1 MQVQKIQNSNNN
13 YNTNFNGKL
22 IKLGNLSVKEN
33 SAIESFMS
41 SVADGITNGKI
52 IAQKPYDVYVSK
64 SNSKKNCLQIYGVY
78 EQCDH
83 EHPSVQFNLSKLFYN
98 RKSSKPDT
106 KQFRINLNRFEEEKL
121 NNWGYSNDL
130 DDHILDH
137 MRKSNRKPV
146 NGYSLWEKLLIAV
159 RDKI

>member
-1 MQVQKIQNSNNN
+1 MKINAMNSSEQQINMK
-13 YNTNFNGKL
+13 GKL
-22 IKLGNLSVKEN
+22 IKPGNLSAKEN
-33 SAIESFMS
+33 KAIESFMS

-52 IAQKPYDVYVSK
+52 IAQKPYDIYVSK

-106 KQFRINLNRFEEEKL
+106 KQFRVNLNRFEEEKL

-130 DDHILDH
+130 DEHILSN

-146 NGYSLWEKLLIAV
+146 NGYSFGEKLLIAV
-159 RDKI
+159 RDKF

>member
-1 MQVQKIQNSNNN
+1 MKISAVNSSEQQINMK
-13 YNTNFNGKL
+13 GKL
-22 IKLGNLSVKEN
+22 IKLGNLSAKEN

-41 SVADGITNGKI
+41 SVAEGITNGKI

-64 SNSKKNCLQIYGVY
+64 SKSKKNCLQIYGVY

-130 DDHILDH
+130 DDHILSN
-137 MRKSNRKPV
+137 MRKSKRKPA
-146 NGYSLWEKLLIAV
+146 NGYNLWEKLLIAV
-159 RDKI
+159 MDKF

>member
-1 MQVQKIQNSNNN
+1 MNISAVNSPEQQINMK
-13 YNTNFNGKL
+13 GKL
-22 IKLGNLSVKEN
+22 IKHGNLSAKEN

-64 SNSKKNCLQIYGVY
+64 SKSKKNCLQIYGVY
-78 EQCDH
+78 EQCCH
-83 EHPSVQFNLSKLFYN
+83 EHPLVRFNFSKLFYN
-98 RKSSKPDT
+98 RKFSKPDT

-121 NNWGYSNDL
+121 KNWGCSNDL
-130 DDHILDH
+130 DYHILGN

-159 RDKI
+159 RNKI

>member
-1 MQVQKIQNSNNN
+1 MIISAVNSSEQQINIK
-13 YNTNFNGKL
+13 GKL
-22 IKLGNLSVKEN
+22 IKLGNLSAREN
-33 SAIESFMS
+33 SAIESFMG

-64 SNSKKNCLQIYGVY
+64 SKSKKNCLQIYVVY
-78 EQCDH
+78 EQCCH

-121 NNWGYSNDL
+121 NNRGYSNDL
-130 DDHILDH
+130 DGHILGN
-137 MRKSNRKPV
+137 MRKSKRKPA
-146 NGYSLWEKLLIAV
+146 NGYSLGEKLLIAV